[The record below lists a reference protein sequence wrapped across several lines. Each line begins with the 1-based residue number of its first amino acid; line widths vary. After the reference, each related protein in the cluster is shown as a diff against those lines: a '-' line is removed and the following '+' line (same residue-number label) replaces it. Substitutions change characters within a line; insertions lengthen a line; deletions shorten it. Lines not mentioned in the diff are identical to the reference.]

1 MRVLL
6 LQARWEA
13 AVDSFMTLAH
23 TRGQGYDNP
32 TALCELIL
40 DKLQVGLTLTL
51 TRVLTST
58 FT

>member
-40 DKLQVGLTLTL
+40 DKLQVGLTLT
-51 TRVLTST
+51 RVLTST